1 MASPYV
7 GEIRLF
13 AGLFAP
19 ENWALCQGQLLQIN
33 TYQALYSLVGT
44 TYGGDGRTTFG
55 IPDLRGRLVIG
66 TGTVTPTTSAYA
78 LGQTGGAT
86 SVTLT
91 EAQLPAH
98 THGLLASTAAATATS
113 PAGAVLAD
121 PSDQYNS
128 FINYVST
135 GTMRV
140 MADADLLADGGNQAH
155 TNMMPSQPLNYMIC
169 LIGLYPSQN

>member
-1 MASPYV
+1 MASPYI

-13 AGLFAP
+13 AGLYAP
-19 ENWALCQGQLLQIN
+19 EDWALCQGQLLQIN
-33 TYQALYSLVGT
+33 TYQALYSLLGT

-78 LGQTGGAT
+78 LGQTGGVT

-98 THGLLASTAAATATS
+98 THGLIASTTAATATS

-128 FINYVST
+128 FINYASGT
-135 GTMRV
+135 TMRV
-140 MADADLLADGGNQAH
+140 MADAALQPAGGNQAH

-169 LIGLYPSQN
+169 LVGLYPMQN